1 MSTTRAIVQTDFGGP
16 EVLHYGSVELADP
29 RPNEVRIR
37 QSAIGVNFHDT
48 YIRSGLYQFA
58 PPPLIPGVEG
68 VGEIVAVGSSVSGW
82 EIGQRVAYV
91 DSGYGAYAE
100 QRNVAADLLISPPS
114 DISDAVVVSS
124 LVRGLTVS
132 MLLRNVYELRA
143 GDLCLI
149 HAAGGSTGTLL
160 AESAADL
167 GARVIVTT
175 GSRERTRHL
184 EGVAEQVY
192 SYKEEDWA
200 ARLLNDFGESVHYV
214 CDSIGA
220 ATIAGS
226 LAVAKRCGHVA
237 LFGQSSGDV
246 GSIPVSALAKK
257 SLTITRPVVFDYIRD
272 AASRQSMMD
281 QFYSAV
287 SRGAVHLLEPE
298 IMSLERAGEAQL
310 LLESGGASHPLVLQ
324 PGA

>member
-1 MSTTRAIVQTDFGGP
+1 MSTTRAVVQTGFGGP
-16 EVLHYGSVELADP
+16 EVLHYGSVEVADP
-29 RPNEVRIR
+29 GPNEVRIR

-58 PPPLIPGVEG
+58 PPPLVPGVEG
-68 VGEIVAVGSSVSGW
+68 VGEIVAVGSSVAGW
-82 EIGQRVAYV
+82 EIGERVAYV

-100 QRNVAADLLISPPS
+100 ERIVEADLLISPPS
-114 DISDAVVVSS
+114 NLPDAVVASS

-132 MLLRNVYELRA
+132 MLLRHVYELRA

-184 EGVAEQVY
+184 EGIVERVY

-200 ARLLNDFGESVHYV
+200 AQLLVDFGENVHYV

-220 ATIAGS
+220 ATFAGS
-226 LAVAKRCGHVA
+226 LAVARKCGHVA
-237 LFGQSSGDV
+237 LFGQSGGDV

-272 AASRQSMMD
+272 AACRQSMMD

-298 IMSLERAGEAQL
+298 IMSLGQAGEAQL
-310 LLESGGASHPLVLQ
+310 LLESGGTSRPLVLR

>member
-1 MSTTRAIVQTDFGGP
+1 MSTTRAVVQTEFGGP
-16 EVLHYGSVELADP
+16 EVLHYGQVEVSEP
-29 RPNEVRIR
+29 GPNEVRIR

-68 VGEIVAVGSSVSGW
+68 VGEIVAVGSSVTEW
-82 EIGQRVAYV
+82 ELGERVAYV

-114 DISDAVVVSS
+114 NLSDAVVVSS

-175 GSRERTRHL
+175 GSRERTLHL
-184 EGVAEQVY
+184 EGIVEQVY

-200 ARLLNDFGESVHYV
+200 AQLLGDFGENVHYV

-220 ATIAGS
+220 ATFAGS
-226 LAVAKRCGHVA
+226 LAVAKKCGHVA

-257 SLTITRPVVFDYIRD
+257 SLTITRPVVFDYIRE
-272 AASRQSMMD
+272 AASRQVMMD

-298 IMSLERAGEAQL
+298 IMSLEQAGEAQL
-310 LLESGGASHPLVLQ
+310 LLESGGASRPLVLR